1 MHLHIVLRLFVFVFA
16 ISAIPFAVPAQI
28 IEDEPE
34 IEERTLLQRSEMG
47 ESHASGARDD
57 LGPVILGNPTT
68 AAVAIRVGLSYSFTS
83 TGGYSEF
90 TSRHHPFAEI
100 SHTAGIVTL
109 IDRSTGSEIAVLDS
123 PATVVRVTRSSSGY
137 TVSVAGTEIGTF
149 AGPIFFSP
157 NDSTNQFKIE
167 HIRRTPTFGPAQ
179 QIPFYRGGIELA
191 HGSGTPANT
200 LNVVNI
206 VEIED
211 YVPGV
216 VANESVASFQYEALK
231 AQAVAA
237 RGYAIANIGRFRAEF
252 PYDIVDSATSQVY
265 RGVIS
270 EHPRAVVAS
279 RETVGLVGSYNGSII
294 EALYSSS
301 MGGHTENN
309 EWVFNF
315 PSNQLPGANALP
327 YLRGIYDGTGSIPD
341 LTNPVTHAS
350 FWSSVQPQ
358 TYDGCVR
365 TSLSRWKMN
374 ISAATIKTRLLS
386 TAVPASARV
395 IVEGNTTGTVT
406 GVEARQLSG
415 VSQRIVIARIT
426 LTSGVVDLVGWS
438 HVRTVFGTRDIAT
451 PGICSTANVSLA
463 GGITNPS
470 LIQPY
475 TNANG
480 DFAGVF
486 SYGGGFGHN
495 VGMSQYGSQGR
506 AVAGQSFLQ
515 ILKAYYTGIDV
526 GSYPIRIGREPGT
539 GPPTLRQEFYAPN
552 ALGTL
557 EIRNATVKGIN
568 IHINGTYDIIFRE
581 EQLADGSE
589 SLDLSPY
596 LQQGLNVIQYNTVG
610 RNGSATVN
618 VNVE

>member
-1 MHLHIVLRLFVFVFA
+1 MHLHNVLRVFVFIFA
-16 ISAIPFAVPAQI
+16 FMAIPFAAHAQV
-28 IEDEPE
+28 IEDGPA
-34 IEERTLLQRSEMG
+34 IEERSLQQRAEMG
-47 ESHASGARDD
+47 ESHASGARED
-57 LGPVILGNPTT
+57 LGPVILGNPTQ
-68 AAVAIRVGLSYSFTS
+68 AAVAVRVGLSYSFTS
-83 TGGYSEF
+83 SGTYSEF
-90 TSRHHPFAEI
+90 TTRHHPFAEI
-100 SHTAGIVTL
+100 SHTAGTVYL
-109 IDRSTGSEIAVLDS
+109 IDRSTGSEIAALDS
-123 PATVVRVTRSSSGY
+123 PGTVVRITRDSTGY

-149 AGPIFFSP
+149 AGPLFFSP
-157 NDSTNQFKIE
+157 TDATNQFKIE

-179 QIPFYRGGIELA
+179 QVPFYRGGIEIA
-191 HGSGTPANT
+191 HGNGTPANT
-200 LNVVNI
+200 LNVVNV

-216 VANESVASFQYEALK
+216 VANESIASFHYEALK

-237 RGYAIANIGRFRAEF
+237 RGYAIANIGRFRADF

-279 RETVGLVGSYNGSII
+279 SETVGLVASYAGRII

-301 MGGHTENN
+301 MGGHTEDN

-315 PSNQLPGANALP
+315 PSTQLPGANALP
-327 YLRGIYDGTGSIPD
+327 YLRGIYDGTGTIPD
-341 LTNPVTHAS
+341 LANPVTHET

-358 TYDGCVR
+358 TFDGCAR
-365 TSLSRWKMN
+365 TSLSRWKMD
-374 ISAATIKTRLLS
+374 ITAATIKTRLL
-386 TAVPASARV
+386 ALPAAGRI
-395 IVEGNTTGTVT
+395 IVSGDTSGTVT
-406 GVEARQLSG
+406 GVAVQQLSG
-415 VSQRIVIARIT
+415 ASKRIVVARVI
-426 LTSGVVDLVGWS
+426 LTSGEVDVTGWS
-438 HVRTVFGTRDIAT
+438 NVRAVFGTRNISI
-451 PGICSTANVSLA
+451 PGICSTSNVLLA

-470 LIQPY
+470 LLVPY
-475 TNANG
+475 TNESG
-480 DFAGVF
+480 EFAGVY

-506 AVAGQSFLQ
+506 ALAGQSFLQ

-526 GSYPIRIGREPGT
+526 GSYPIRIGPEPGT

-552 ALGTL
+552 GLGTL
-557 EIRNATVKGIN
+557 EIRNATIKGIN
-568 IHINGTYDIIFRE
+568 IHINGTYDIILRG

-589 SLDLSPY
+589 TIDLSPY

-610 RNGSATVN
+610 RHGSATVN

>member
-16 ISAIPFAVPAQI
+16 VTAIPFAAQAQI
-28 IEDEPE
+28 VEDNPE
-34 IEERTLLQRSEMG
+34 IESRTLLQRAEMG

-68 AAVAIRVGLSYSFTS
+68 AAVAIRVGLSYSFNS
-83 TGGYSEF
+83 SGGYSEF
-90 TSRHHPFAEI
+90 ATRHHPFAEI

-109 IDRSTGSEIAVLDS
+109 IDRSTRNEIAVLDS
-123 PATVVRVTRSSSGY
+123 PATVVRVTRSASGY

-157 NDSTNQFKIE
+157 DDPSNQFKIE
-167 HIRRTPTFGPAQ
+167 HIRRTPTFGPPQ
-179 QIPFYRGGIELA
+179 QVPFYRGAIELA

-200 LNVVNI
+200 LNVVNV

-279 RETVGLVGSYNGSII
+279 RESVGLVASYNGSII

-301 MGGHTENN
+301 MGGHTEDN

-315 PSNQLPGANALP
+315 PSSQLPGANALP
-327 YLRGIYDGTGSIPD
+327 YLRGIYDGTGDIPG
-341 LTNPVTHAS
+341 LANPVTHAS

-358 TYDGCVR
+358 TFDGCNR

-374 ISAATIKTRLLS
+374 ISAATIKSRLLTVS
-386 TAVPASARV
+386 R
-395 IVEGNTTGTVT
+395 TTVSGDDSGTVT
-406 GVEARQLSG
+406 GVEVRQLSG
-415 VSQRIVIARIT
+415 ASKRIVVVRIH
-426 LTSGVVDLVGWS
+426 LTSGAFDVSGWS
-438 HVRTVFGTRDIAT
+438 NVRAIFGTRSIAT
-451 PGICSTANVSLA
+451 PGICSTNNVPLA

-470 LIQPY
+470 LLEPY
-475 TNANG
+475 TNPDG
-480 DFAGVF
+480 SFAGVY

-526 GSYPIRIGREPGT
+526 GSYPIEIGREPGS

-568 IHINGTYDIIFRE
+568 IHINGTYDIILRGD
-581 EQLADGSE
+581 QLADGSE
-589 SLDLSPY
+589 SIDLSPY

-610 RNGSATVN
+610 RHGSATVN